1 MDVTLVMFKADGSRR
16 DFPIRKNRIVVG
28 RKNSCGLRIPIPAIS
43 RQHCE
48 IEVTPDGI
56 VLRDLGSSNGTY
68 HNSLRVQESELTAG
82 DEVSVGPVVFTVVV
96 NGRPAEIRPVR
107 TLLDRSAAAAELEN
121 PVDEGPAEIADLSID
136 DDADLARE
144 LSDEL
149 ASADLL
155 ATPSMDEPPA
165 AGLEDS
171 DLDMIPASG
180 DAGLEDSDLNMIPAS
195 GDAVAALPD
204 ANELDLDALFSET
217 AETAEPE
224 PKATGAGDDASKRAS
239 SSGANAS
246 SSILDFDFDDLDEI

>member
-171 DLDMIPASG
+171 DLDMIPAS
-180 DAGLEDSDLNMIPAS
+180 S
-195 GDAVAALPD
+195 DAVAALPD

>member
-68 HNSLRVQESELTAG
+68 HNSIRVQESELTAG

-180 DAGLEDSDLNMIPAS
+180 DA
-195 GDAVAALPD
+195 VAALPD
-204 ANELDLDALFSET
+204 GNDLDLDALFSET

-224 PKATGAGDDASKRAS
+224 PKATGAGDDASKRG

-246 SSILDFDFDDLDEI
+246 SSILDFDFDDLDDI

>member
-171 DLDMIPASG
+171 DL
-180 DAGLEDSDLNMIPAS
+180 NMIPAS

>member
-107 TLLDRSAAAAELEN
+107 TLLDRSAAVAELEN

-180 DAGLEDSDLNMIPAS
+180 DA
-195 GDAVAALPD
+195 
-204 ANELDLDALFSET
+204 DALFSET

-224 PKATGAGDDASKRAS
+224 PKATGAGDDASKRG

-246 SSILDFDFDDLDEI
+246 SSILDFDFDDLDDI

>member
-180 DAGLEDSDLNMIPAS
+180 DA
-195 GDAVAALPD
+195 VAALPD